1 MNLIYY
7 YINILKEMNVKTWI
21 LVLFG
26 FMVSTAS
33 ADISV
38 SGTGT
43 ISATPDVAYI
53 SVGVVT
59 ENADAGKALAEN
71 NSRMERAFKL
81 LDERGIK
88 KSELQT
94 SRFSIEPRFLN
105 PKSGDQG
112 GVKLSGYVVTNQLT
126 VTVYDKSL
134 VGQIINDLTKDGVNR
149 IDGIVFGIRDREA
162 LQDKAR
168 LLAIQDARK
177 KAEQMAAALDIT
189 VGKVKEVSEGGFRP
203 MPEMTYQ
210 ARMLDASSTPVA
222 EGEKKIVSQVHV
234 VFEVGK

>member
-1 MNLIYY
+1 MN
-7 YINILKEMNVKTWI
+7 TWI

-26 FMVSTAS
+26 LMASTAS

-43 ISATPDVAYI
+43 VSATPDVAYI

-59 ENADAGKALAEN
+59 ENSDAGKALAEN
-71 NSRMERAFKL
+71 NSKMEKAFKL
-81 LDERGIK
+81 LDDRGIK

-94 SRFSIEPRFLN
+94 SRFSIEPRYSTT
-105 PKSGDQG
+105 KSGDQP

-126 VTVYDKSL
+126 VTLYDKSL
-134 VGQIINDLTKDGVNR
+134 VGQVITDLTKDGVNR
-149 IDGIVFGIRDREA
+149 IDNIAFGIRDREA

-168 LLAIQDARK
+168 LLAIQDAKK
-177 KAEQMAAALDIT
+177 KAEQMAAALDVT
-189 VGKVKEVSEGGFRP
+189 VGKVKEVSESGFQP
-203 MPEMTYQ
+203 MPQMAYQ
-210 ARMLDASSTPVA
+210 ARMLDTSGTPVA
-222 EGEKKIVSQVHV
+222 EGEKKIMSQVHL